1 MWKEKINVCT
11 LSGDLHTCAMEMA
24 PHPIKKKTIILE
36 TLKKMWK
43 GLSLSGR
50 GKNEELWLLQVPL
63 QKHSRNVFYWCGLR
77 DLRVYVANDCGEG
90 DKM

>member
-1 MWKEKINVCT
+1 
-11 LSGDLHTCAMEMA
+11 
-24 PHPIKKKTIILE
+24 
-36 TLKKMWK
+36 MWK